1 MNGIYLN
8 LLLREIK
15 NDLIGSFIEDICIQD
30 RIVQLVLNK
39 NSVFISLYPIGLGL
53 YLSDR
58 VKRGYESLKNMSD
71 VAKSC
76 RIAKVLQHDLM
87 PVFSLMLEKAFPNHE
102 ELQINTTFY
111 PQAPNFSLKTQDRQR
126 SVFARYIENEPKSSI
141 LELDAERLASVTV
154 EHLVKNIEGIDKKMA
169 RELNPQNLNSLKEIL
184 QHEGFHPKLVSTSPL
199 HISLFASEYE
209 REYDSFNQL
218 FKDAVAGF
226 LHEREKQEAEQQKR
240 LAIRNMK
247 RRLVR
252 LQKRLLSPEEIEDIR
267 IRGELILANISKI
280 RKGSE
285 RVKVFNP
292 YTQSDKEIM
301 LDPHLSPQGNAQRY
315 FSRYKKEKR
324 GQPKLREQIR
334 TITKNTDDLKAQQYV
349 REVRTGKKRTAE
361 ALKEA
366 FHKFPLDSG
375 SVVFVGKNARSND
388 ELTFKHARPGD
399 YFFHTR
405 GFEGA
410 HTILRPNIPKGQR
423 PSREE
428 IRLAASIAAYF
439 SKAKKQSNVPVSYT
453 QRKYLKKNK
462 KGRIGSVVLMR
473 EEVVFVEPG
482 LPT

>member
-15 NDLIGSFIEDICIQD
+15 NDLIGKFIEDICIQD

-39 NSVFISLYPIGLGL
+39 NSLFISLYPTGLGM

-58 VKRGYESLKNMSD
+58 IKRGFESLKNMSD

-87 PVFSLMLEKAFPNHE
+87 PVFSLMLEKAFPSRG

-111 PQAPNFSLKTQDRQR
+111 PQAPNFSLKTEDWQR

-141 LELDAERLASVTV
+141 LELDAECLASVTV
-154 EHLVKNIEGIDKKMA
+154 EHLVKNVEGIDKKMA
-169 RELNPQNLNSLKEIL
+169 HELNPQNLNLLKRIL
-184 QHEGFHPKLVSTSPL
+184 QIEEFYPKLVSTIPM
-199 HISLFASEYE
+199 HVSLFASKYE

-218 FKDAVAGF
+218 FKDAVTGF
-226 LHEREKQEAEQQKR
+226 LNEREKQEAEHQKR
-240 LAIRNMK
+240 LAVRNMK

-252 LQKRLLSPEEIEDIR
+252 LQKRLLSPEEMEDIR
-267 IRGELILANISKI
+267 IHGELILANISKI

-292 YTQSDKEIM
+292 YTQTDKEIM
-301 LDPHLSPQGNAQRY
+301 LDPHLSAQVNAQRY

-324 GQPKLREQIR
+324 GQPKLREQIK
-334 TITKNTDDLKAQQYV
+334 TITKNIDDLETQQYV
-349 REVRTGKKRTAE
+349 REVRTGKKHTAE
-361 ALKEA
+361 ALKEP
-366 FHKFPLDSG
+366 FHKFLLGSG
-375 SVVFVGKNARSND
+375 SVIFVGKNARSND

-428 IRLAASIAAYF
+428 VKLAASIAAYF
-439 SKAKKQSNVPVSYT
+439 SKAKKQNNVPVSYT
-453 QRKYLKKNK
+453 QRKYLKKNR
-462 KGRIGSVVLMR
+462 KGKIGSVVLMR